1 MGITPKRIRITR
13 KEILEDKEKSSL
25 SKASAQD
32 PSSRN
37 SSGQKRSKDPSSRN
51 SSGQKR
57 PRGESDQVRKNLI
70 QDCDKIRQRSKVA
83 KMEKAVDFAVSADCT
98 NKIQSQ

>member
-13 KEILEDKEKSSL
+13 KEILEDKAKSSL
-25 SKASAQD
+25 SKASAQ
-32 PSSRN
+32 
-37 SSGQKRSKDPSSRN
+37 DPSSRN

-98 NKIQSQ
+98 NRIQSQ